1 MGIAIRPKG
10 SYRRRGK
17 DLGNIDSKYTRV
29 E

>member
-1 MGIAIRPKG
+1 MGTAIGPKG

-17 DLGNIDSKYTRV
+17 DLGNIDRKHTRV